1 MTTPRKPYELSSSG
15 RDDGKPAEEGAMHHA
30 KDKGDLGV
38 AKAYCDLVEKGFLV
52 LFPSTE
58 HAPFDLVAY
67 DGGEFVRIQVKYR
80 SAVRGVLQVNLI
92 NWWTDKNGSHGKLVD
107 KRQVDV
113 VCVYCPETDRCY
125 YLRADAV
132 KISLTLR
139 VSAPRNNQ
147 TKNVRFADDYVR
159 VP

>member
-1 MTTPRKPYELSSSG
+1 
-15 RDDGKPAEEGAMHHA
+15 MHHT

-38 AKAYCDLVEKGFLV
+38 AKAYCDLVEKGYMV

-67 DGGEFVRIQVKYR
+67 DGNRFIRLQVKYR
-80 SAVRGVLQVNLI
+80 SAVNGVLQVNLI
-92 NWWTDKNGSHGKLVD
+92 NWWADKNGSHGKPVD

-113 VCVYCPETDRCY
+113 FCVYCPDLDKCY
-125 YLRADAV
+125 YFKTEDINV
-132 KISLTLR
+132 SLTLR
-139 VSAPRNNQ
+139 ISSPKNNQ
-147 TKNVRFADDYVR
+147 SKNIRFADDYVG